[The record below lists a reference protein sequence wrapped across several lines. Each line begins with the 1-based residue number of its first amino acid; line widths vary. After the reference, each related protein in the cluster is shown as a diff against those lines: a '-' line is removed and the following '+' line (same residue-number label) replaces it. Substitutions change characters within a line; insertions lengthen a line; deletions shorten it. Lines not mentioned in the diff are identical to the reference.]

1 MGLTATLNFGFSWVL
16 RLQWYAPTPDLWGFN
31 PEFCI
36 HQAITLPTE
45 PSHSSWCWV
54 FMKGLQLSCNHV
66 SYGIWTM
73 REPRLL
79 FHLLSMADW
88 IFFDYVSEFKDLAVV
103 DLSATAEALMTT
115 SWMKKEAQTWK
126 DKQVLSREKA
136 HCHSP
141 RVGGGVVWDFGSER
155 DVPGSLL
162 FYCGDDP
169 AQGCLMLWGWSEMTR
184 RIQKNPKYILHCC
197 SLRGPS
203 QQKNKVSQSLIF

>member
-141 RVGGGVVWDFGSER
+141 RVGGGGGMGLWVREGCAWKPLVLLWRWPRSGLPDALRLVWDDKKDPKKPQVHFA
-155 DVPGSLL
+155 LL
-162 FYCGDDP
+162 QSQRTKP
-169 AQGCLMLWGWSEMTR
+169 AEE
-184 RIQKNPKYILHCC
+184 
-197 SLRGPS
+197 
-203 QQKNKVSQSLIF
+203 